1 MASYHCTVK
10 VGAKGK
16 AGPHAAYIS
25 REGKYSRSD
34 RYEDLESKG
43 SGNMPAWADKRTAH
57 FWNAADEHERAN
69 GATYREIEVALPREL
84 TPAQRQA
91 LVQAFITQELG
102 DRHAYQWAIHTP
114 KGAIDNGQQPHAH
127 IMYSERTLDGLAR
140 DPAQYFKRYNAKN
153 PEKGG
158 CRKDSAGTEERLQAT
173 RAAWAQLQNAHL
185 ERHGHTDRV
194 DHRSLK
200 AQGIDRV
207 PEKHLGGSGVRQL
220 DGQDIAGLLARRAAE
235 GELERAQQRVSL
247 IDLSG
252 DLSAARAERDRQQAA
267 AARPTLDPV
276 KLEAGLSGV
285 RQKLAERALARQQE
299 LTRQI
304 EQAKQA
310 RQAEQAKHEAR
321 AKSAELA
328 AKQVQA
334 KATNEPKVPQVPER
348 KQNNDRGHS
357 R

>member
-16 AGPHAAYIS
+16 AGHHAAYIS

-43 SGNMPAWADKRTAH
+43 TGNMPAWADQRTAH

-84 TPAQRQA
+84 TPVQRQA

-153 PEKGG
+153 PENGG

-207 PEKHLGGSGVRQL
+207 PEKHLGGSGVRKL
-220 DGQDIAGLLARRAAE
+220 NGQDITGLLARRAAE

-252 DLSAARAERDRQQAA
+252 DLGAARAERDRQQA

-299 LTRQI
+299 LTWQV
-304 EQAKQA
+304 EQS
-310 RQAEQAKHEAR
+310 RQAEQAKREER

-328 AKQVQA
+328 AKQAQA
-334 KATNEPKVPQVPER
+334 KATQEPKEPNAPER
-348 KQNNDRGHS
+348 KQNNDPGLS